1 MSLSAF
7 AQPKGWGARDRRPG
21 STAPPVTNMRT
32 IAITIDEDTL
42 AAIDRLSDA
51 GRSRSELVRE
61 ALREYLLR
69 REQRLREDDVDR
81 RIIAEHREDL
91 ARSAEALVRDQA
103 KL

>member
-1 MSLSAF
+1 
-7 AQPKGWGARDRRPG
+7 
-21 STAPPVTNMRT
+21 
-32 IAITIDEDTL
+32 
-42 AAIDRLSDA
+42 
-51 GRSRSELVRE
+51 VRE